1 MMDEF
6 YSKEAANCYDIMF
19 NFLYTHTHKHT
30 HTKYKLF
37 KVTSKSHD
45 FDHSSIIFIMIDDSP
60 LLFS

>member
-1 MMDEF
+1 MMDQF

-19 NFLYTHTHKHT
+19 NFLYTHTHK
-30 HTKYKLF
+30 KYKLF

-45 FDHSSIIFIMIDDSP
+45 FDYSSIIFIMIDDSQ